1 MLLCFWLSCVQL
13 HVWTSVQQCYFLGA
27 STRKEFK
34 VANVC
39 WNKFNQKKKP
49 RTKKKIGTIYV
60 QEKNTAVTAKGI
72 LLLRRIW
79 KTALCVTL
87 SIWRSAKGDDLSEKS
102 YSFALDHEGKAHEL
116 LEIWK
121 TEWRFFRFR
130 NLKAL
135 LLQKLPTKTNLTND
149 YYSLKTCIYQK

>member
-1 MLLCFWLSCVQL
+1 MRSAACVDFSSAMLLFGSI
-13 HVWTSVQQCYFLGA
+13 
-27 STRKEFK
+27 
-34 VANVC
+34 
-39 WNKFNQKKKP
+39 NQK
-49 RTKKKIGTIYV
+49 RV
-60 QEKNTAVTAKGI
+60 QGSECLLKQVQPEKEAQDEEKDRHNLCTRKNTAVTAKGI